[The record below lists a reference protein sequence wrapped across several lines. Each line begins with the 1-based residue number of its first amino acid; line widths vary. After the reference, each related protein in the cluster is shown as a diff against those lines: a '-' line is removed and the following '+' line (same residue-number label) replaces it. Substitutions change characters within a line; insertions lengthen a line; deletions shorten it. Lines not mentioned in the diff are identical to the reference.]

1 MILSN
6 KDQCRSCKEFGRVK
20 GLEGWCCFGTDDKG
34 ITHCNIVSKRFNCWC
49 LDWKPNTR
57 PFQPTVWHDLGKY
70 FTERYGKNVRLTAI
84 DQDDVRSHVY
94 GMTEFRV
101 EIESDKL
108 IIPVS
113 AVFAISGRKY
123 FYSFGDV
130 KQILMNYEVQ
140 K

>member
-6 KDQCRSCKEFGRVK
+6 KDQCKSCKEFGRVK

-34 ITHCNIVSKRFNCWC
+34 ITHCNIVSKRSNCWC
-49 LDWKPNTR
+49 LDWKPNDR

-70 FTERYGKNVRLTAI
+70 FTERYGKNVRLTPVDA
-84 DQDDVRSHVY
+84 DGFKY
-94 GMTEFRV
+94 GVKNLTEFRV

-113 AVFAISGRKY
+113 AVFAISGRKV

>member
-6 KDQCRSCKEFGRVK
+6 KDQCRSCTEYGRVK
-20 GLEGWCCFGTDDKG
+20 ELTGWCCFGTDDKG
-34 ITHCNIVSKRFNCWC
+34 ITHCNIVSKRSNCWC
-49 LDWKPNTR
+49 LDWKPNDR

-70 FTERYGKNVRLTAI
+70 FTERYGKNVRLTPVDA
-84 DQDDVRSHVY
+84 DGFKYDVRNL
-94 GMTEFRV
+94 TEFRV

-108 IIPVS
+108 IMPVS
-113 AVFAISGRKY
+113 AVFAVSGRKD

>member
-6 KDQCRSCKEFGRVK
+6 KEQCRSCKEYGRVK
-20 GLEGWCCFGTDDKG
+20 ELTGWCCFGTDDKG
-34 ITHCNIVSKRFNCWC
+34 ITHCDIVSERSNCWC
-49 LDWKPNTR
+49 LDWKPNDR

-94 GMTEFRV
+94 GMTEFRI

-108 IIPVS
+108 IMPVS
-113 AVFAISGRKY
+113 AVFSIADYKDI
-123 FYSFGDV
+123 YSFGDV

>member
-34 ITHCNIVSKRFNCWC
+34 ITHCNIVPERSNCWC
-49 LDWKPNTR
+49 LDQKPNGR
-57 PFQPTVWHDLGKY
+57 PFQPTVWHIIGRY

-113 AVFAISGRKY
+113 AVFAISGRKGGTY
-123 FYSFGDV
+123 DRKGREY
-130 KQILMNYEVQ
+130 KN
-140 K
+140 

>member
-6 KDQCRSCKEFGRVK
+6 KEQCRSCKEYGRVK
-20 GLEGWCCFGTDDKG
+20 ELTGWCCFGTDDKG
-34 ITHCNIVSKRFNCWC
+34 ITHCNIVPERSNCWC
-49 LDWKPNTR
+49 LDQKPNGR
-57 PFQPTVWHDLGKY
+57 PFQPTVWHDIGRY
-70 FTERYGKNVRLTAI
+70 FTERYGKNVRLTPVDA
-84 DQDDVRSHVY
+84 DGFKYGVRNL
-94 GMTEFRV
+94 TEFRV

-108 IIPVS
+108 IMPVS
-113 AVFAISGRKY
+113 AVFAVSGRKD

>member
-6 KDQCRSCKEFGRVK
+6 KAQCRSCKELGRVK

-34 ITHCNIVSKRFNCWC
+34 ITHCNIVSKRSNCWC
-49 LDWKPNTR
+49 LDWKPNDR

-70 FTERYGKNVRLTAI
+70 FTERYGKNVRLTPVDA
-84 DQDDVRSHVY
+84 DGFKY
-94 GMTEFRV
+94 GVKNLTEFRV
-101 EIESDKL
+101 EIESDRL
-108 IIPVS
+108 IMPVS
-113 AVFAISGRKY
+113 AVFAVSGRKV
-123 FYSFGDV
+123 FYSFGDI

>member
-20 GLEGWCCFGTDDKG
+20 ELEGWCCFGTDDKG
-34 ITHCNIVSKRFNCWC
+34 ITHCNIVSKRSNCWC

-84 DQDDVRSHVY
+84 DQNDVRSHVY
-94 GMTEFRV
+94 GMTEFRI

-113 AVFAISGRKY
+113 AVFAVSGRKD
-123 FYSFGDV
+123 FYSFGDI

>member
-34 ITHCNIVSKRFNCWC
+34 ITHCNIVSKRSNCWC
-49 LDWKPNTR
+49 LDWKPNDR
-57 PFQPTVWHDLGKY
+57 PFQPTVWHIIGRY

-113 AVFAISGRKY
+113 AVFAISGRKD

>member
-1 MILSN
+1 MMLSN
-6 KDQCRSCKEFGRVK
+6 KDQCKSCKEFGRVK

-34 ITHCNIVSKRFNCWC
+34 ITHCNIVSKRSNCWC
-49 LDWKPNTR
+49 LDWKPNDR

-94 GMTEFRV
+94 GMTEFRI

-113 AVFAISGRKY
+113 AVFAISGRKD
-123 FYSFGDV
+123 FYSFGDI

>member
-6 KDQCRSCKEFGRVK
+6 KDQCRSCTEYGRVK
-20 GLEGWCCFGTDDKG
+20 GLEGWCCFGTDDEG
-34 ITHCNIVSKRFNCWC
+34 ITHCNVVSERSNCWC
-49 LDWKPNTR
+49 LDWKLNGR
-57 PFQPTVWHDLGKY
+57 PFQPTVWHDIGRY
-70 FTERYGKNVRLTAI
+70 FTERYGKNVRLTPVDI
-84 DQDDVRSHVY
+84 DGFKYGVRRL
-94 GMTEFRV
+94 TEFRV

-113 AVFAISGRKY
+113 AG
-123 FYSFGDV
+123 FGDI

>member
-6 KDQCRSCKEFGRVK
+6 KEQCRSCKEYGRVK
-20 GLEGWCCFGTDDKG
+20 ELTGWCCFGTDDKG
-34 ITHCNIVSKRFNCWC
+34 ITHCDIVSERSNCWC

-57 PFQPTVWHDLGKY
+57 PFKMTNWHIIGKY
-70 FTERYGKNVRLTAI
+70 FTERYGKNVRLTPVDA
-84 DQDDVRSHVY
+84 DGFKY
-94 GMTEFRV
+94 GVKNPTEFRV

-113 AVFAISGRKY
+113 AVFAISGRKD

>member
-6 KDQCRSCKEFGRVK
+6 KEQCRSCKEYGRVK
-20 GLEGWCCFGTDDKG
+20 ELTGWCCFGTDDKG
-34 ITHCNIVSKRFNCWC
+34 ITHCDIVSERSNCWC
-49 LDWKPNTR
+49 LDQKPNDR
-57 PFQPTVWHDLGKY
+57 LFQPTVWHIIGRY
-70 FTERYGKNVRLTAI
+70 FTERYGKNVRLTPV
-84 DQDDVRSHVY
+84 DTDGFKYGVRRL
-94 GMTEFRV
+94 TEFRV

-108 IIPVS
+108 IMPVS
-113 AVFAISGRKY
+113 AVFAVSGRKV

>member
-6 KDQCRSCKEFGRVK
+6 KDQCKSCKEFGRVK
-20 GLEGWCCFGTDDKG
+20 GLEGWCCFGTDDEG
-34 ITHCNIVSKRFNCWC
+34 VTHCDIVSKRSNCWC
-49 LDWKPNTR
+49 LDWKPNDR

-70 FTERYGKNVRLTAI
+70 FTERYGKNVRLTPVDA
-84 DQDDVRSHVY
+84 DGFKY
-94 GMTEFRV
+94 GVKNLTEFRV

-113 AVFAISGRKY
+113 AVFAISGRKV
-123 FYSFGDV
+123 FYSFGDI
-130 KQILMNYEVQ
+130 KQILMNYEV